1 MDPYVICAVIILLIL
16 WLASLASLSSKTL
29 SFPSRATGDV
39 GVLPIPFF
47 VGLGLYFTMYSGV
60 FLPLP
65 DGVLL
70 LVLNTELFS
79 ICLGLFLRPQQLHAR
94 MYSRCMIILERN
106 MNSIALP
113 KPWRGPKNA
122 WGKEKE
128 RERERRIKHPL
139 VLFSPVHIRYNSCL
153 QHENTHRILHNHYHQ
168 ACIVE
173 SLRGSSGKYREI

>member
-1 MDPYVICAVIILLIL
+1 MDPYVMCAVITLLIL
-16 WLASLASLSSKTL
+16 WLPSLALLSSKTL
-29 SFPSRATGDV
+29 SFSSRATGDV
-39 GVLPIPFF
+39 EVLPIPFF

-79 ICLGLFLRPQQLHAR
+79 ICLGLFLKPQQLHAR
-94 MYSRCMIILERN
+94 MYSRCMITLERN

-128 RERERRIKHPL
+128 RERERRIKHPF
-139 VLFSPVHIRYNSCL
+139 VLFSPVYIWYNSCL
-153 QHENTHRILHNHYHQ
+153 QN
-168 ACIVE
+168 
-173 SLRGSSGKYREI
+173 